1 MDISTVARGAANI
14 KRMQRLGLI
23 ENPFLPYPD
32 GRYFYPCPEHQTLY
46 TEVLRIVAEKRKR
59 GIALIRGD
67 AGTGKSILA
76 HRLAGVAFP
85 KGEVAAQ
92 GVLLEGELSTPTAL
106 IRKINSALDLPTER
120 TFEGRLD
127 LLREY
132 LEDLGNVGQ
141 SLFLT
146 IDTSLKT
153 SVINTLIE
161 MATWQQE
168 NHFLVQMAIF
178 SDDNIFSFE
187 EKRPNLTQY
196 VGFRNTLGPL
206 TWRSTA
212 DLIDARVRMAGR
224 VAPLF
229 TDDGLDVLIETSRGN
244 PGKLLSLANQA
255 FLLLL
260 ESNEEIITEAT
271 ILALSEES

>member
-1 MDISTVARGAANI
+1 MQIGAVTRGASTI

-32 GRYFYPCPEHQTLY
+32 GRYFFPCPEHQTLY
-46 TEVLRIVAEKRKR
+46 TEVMRIIAEKRKR

-85 KGEVAAQ
+85 LGEVSAH
-92 GVLLEGELSTPTAL
+92 GVLLEGEINTPTAL
-106 IRKINSALDLPTER
+106 IRMINGALDLPTER

-127 LLREY
+127 LLHNY
-132 LEDLGNVGQ
+132 VKNLGETGE
-141 SLFLT
+141 SLFLA
-146 IDTSLKT
+146 IDTSVKT
-153 SVINTLIE
+153 SVINTLVE
-161 MATWQQE
+161 MASWQGELQY
-168 NHFLVQMAIF
+168 LVQLAIF
-178 SDDNIFSFE
+178 SSDNIFTYE
-187 EKRPNLTQY
+187 EKRPSLTQY

-206 TWRSTA
+206 TWRSAA
-212 DLIDARVRMAGR
+212 DLIEARVRMAGR
-224 VAPLF
+224 VAPMF

-244 PGKLLSLANQA
+244 PGKLLTTANQA
-255 FLLLL
+255 FQLLL

-271 ILALSEES
+271 ILALSEEE